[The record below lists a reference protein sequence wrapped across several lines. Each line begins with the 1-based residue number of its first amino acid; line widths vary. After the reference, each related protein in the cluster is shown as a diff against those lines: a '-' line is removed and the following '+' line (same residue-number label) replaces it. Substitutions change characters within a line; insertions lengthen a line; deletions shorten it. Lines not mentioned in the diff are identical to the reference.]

1 MTSNIRHRW
10 KQRGA
15 RRVSHYTATDIG
27 SGHVLWAGPALST
40 PAVIAHRGAAHDA
53 PENTL
58 AAFKLAWQQGADG
71 IEGDFHL
78 TRDGEIVC
86 IHDADTK
93 RTAGQAKKVAEATLA
108 ELRQLD
114 VGSWKGEPW
123 RGARI
128 PTLHEV
134 LATVPEGKRVF
145 IEIKCG
151 PEILPALK
159 EALAGSGLQSGQA
172 IVMSFDATVIAE
184 AKRLLPQL
192 KALWLTDLRAG
203 LKGGMRPS
211 AKEILQTLE
220 KIGADGVGCRSH
232 PIVDQSF
239 MQALRTAQKEVHIWT
254 VDDVPLAKRYLQL
267 GADTL
272 TSNRAGW
279 LKQQLR
285 SETGNPGMPNQEP
298 QAPDSA

>member
-1 MTSNIRHRW
+1 MNHHMT
-10 KQRGA
+10 
-15 RRVSHYTATDIG
+15 TDIR
-27 SGHVLWAGPALST
+27 SRDIPWAGTAIRT

-53 PENTL
+53 PENTI
-58 AAFKLAWQQGADG
+58 AAFTLAWQQGADG

-86 IHDADTK
+86 IHDAVTK

-114 VGSWKGEPW
+114 VGSWKGQQW
-123 RGARI
+123 RGTRI
-128 PTLHEV
+128 PTIDDV

-159 EALAGSGLQSGQA
+159 AALAESRLQFGQT
-172 IVMSFDATVIAE
+172 IVISFDANVIDGT
-184 AKRLLPQL
+184 KRLLPQL
-192 KALWLTDLRAG
+192 KALWLTDFRTDRKTG
-203 LKGGMRPS
+203 VRPS

-220 KIGADGVGCRSH
+220 KTGADGVDCHSH
-232 PIVDQSF
+232 SVIDQPF
-239 MQALRTAQKEVHIWT
+239 MQTFRTAQKEVHIWT
-254 VDDVPLAKRYLQL
+254 VDDVPMAKRYMQL
-267 GADTL
+267 GADSI
-272 TSNRAGW
+272 TSNCAGW

-285 SETGNPGMPNQEP
+285 SETDQSMPNKE
-298 QAPDSA
+298 A